1 MRKLFIICALL
12 FCLGTASAQQ
22 KFSVASPDGKL
33 KLVLDI
39 APEKVAYSV
48 KYGKQQL
55 LEDSRLGFEFDSGE
69 FGAGLKAGK
78 VQRRKIDEAYEL
90 VVGKVRRARNY
101 CNEMT
106 VPLVERNGKERTVN
120 LVVRAFDDGIAF
132 RYEFPEQKAWDSYVM
147 YDERTQF
154 NLQGNPMALLMYLP
168 GYVNTHEGVYSHVR
182 YDKVARKRLIEM
194 PATFEFDNGVA
205 VAITEAA
212 IRDYAGMYLM
222 KEKGGLVGKL
232 SPKLGQEKIK
242 VETDSF
248 PHRTPWRVISV
259 ADRVGGLLET
269 NILTSLNEPC
279 RIEDTSWIKPC
290 RTTFT
295 WWNGNVVPDSTFS
308 PGNNFDTN
316 KYYIDFAARNG
327 LDAHGI
333 YGYAETP
340 WYYDDNF
347 NFGWAGP
354 NADVT
359 KPIPCLNM
367 PRIVEYARSKGVG
380 IHLWVHWR
388 PLYDKLEEAF
398 ALYEGWG
405 VKGLM
410 VDFMD
415 RNDQEMIR
423 IQEEILECAARHR
436 LFIQFH
442 GSSKPS
448 GLVRTYPNEFTREG
462 TLNYEVCKWDTLVN
476 ADHDIAIPFTRMLA
490 GATDYHLGG
499 FRALPRSE
507 FKIQYV
513 NPHVMSTRCHM
524 LAMYVV
530 LENHLTSLCD
540 TPKAYEGQPGF
551 EVLRTVLLASL
562 LSIWGLTSCENS
574 DTDKVNSYNL
584 EVNLSQNEITAIN
597 GIISIKVS
605 IKEFDQLAY
614 LVINKINDT
623 NNISEKYIKSNLS
636 PEYIFE
642 YIIKKDDSSTFYF
655 EFIAVDNNNQS
666 SEISKL
672 IVNKGI
678 VNYSRELKFSNLKC
692 VSRITGAEINGTNGL
707 PIVEFEVN
715 NRTNELYNVGGTD
728 LGIVWELQP
737 GHYGFFFGDTFGS
750 DFYPNFVNPGPNGSN
765 WRSNVLLFS
774 DDQDLS
780 DGLTI
785 NGAAMDESGKNAR
798 EICYGGKDGSG
809 NGDWTSIPT
818 AAIRANGIDYVH
830 YMNIRNWAGWITN
843 FSSLYKSSDNG
854 ITWTRCQN
862 VKFGSTSNFGQVSYF
877 KKDGYIYMVG
887 TITGRDNK
895 PHLARFLEENI
906 ENQTEYE
913 FWNGSGWIKGNETA
927 ATPLFN
933 DISGELS
940 IAYHPEFK
948 KWILLYFNS
957 TRYDIS
963 FRTADHIIGEW
974 SKPQKLVDG
983 WQYSQLYGSYIHPIS
998 LKGNILYFI
1007 MSMWL
1012 PYNTYLMSAELKC
1025 NP

>member
-1 MRKLFIICALL
+1 MTEKKKLLVLCVAL
-12 FCLGTASAQQ
+12 FCFIAVSAQQ
-22 KFSVASPDGKL
+22 RMSVSSPDGKL
-33 KLVLDI
+33 RFSLKVTPESVSYDI
-39 APEKVAYSV
+39 DYR
-48 KYGKQQL
+48 KQSL
-55 LEDSRLGFEFDSGE
+55 IANSLLGFSFDSGE
-69 FGAGLKAGK
+69 FGRNLKAGK
-78 VQRRKIDEAYEL
+78 VQRKKIDETYKL
-90 VVGKVRRARNY
+90 IVGKTSSVRSR

-106 VPLVERNGKERTVN
+106 VPMQERSDSGRLIN

-205 VAITEAA
+205 VVITEAA
-212 IRDYAGMYLM
+212 IRDYAGMYLV

-415 RNDQEMIR
+415 RNDQE
-423 IQEEILECAARHR
+423 
-436 LFIQFH
+436 
-442 GSSKPS
+442 
-448 GLVRTYPNEFTREG
+448 
-462 TLNYEVCKWDTLVN
+462 
-476 ADHDIAIPFTRMLA
+476 
-490 GATDYHLGG
+490 G

-551 EVLRTVLLASL
+551 EVLRTVPGTWDEIRVPLAKMNEHVTVARRSGSDWWVGSL
-562 LSIWGLTSCENS
+562 N
-574 DTDKVNSYNL
+574 
-584 EVNLSQNEITAIN
+584 N
-597 GIISIKVS
+597 GA
-605 IKEFDQLAY
+605 E
-614 LVINKINDT
+614 
-623 NNISEKYIKSNLS
+623 
-636 PEYIFE
+636 
-642 YIIKKDDSSTFYF
+642 
-655 EFIAVDNNNQS
+655 
-666 SEISKL
+666 
-672 IVNKGI
+672 
-678 VNYSRELKFSNLKC
+678 RNLKLELDFL
-692 VSRITGAEINGTNGL
+692 SEGDYQATIYTDAEDVDRNPNHLDRQVRKVTRKDI
-707 PIVEFEVN
+707 I
-715 NRTNELYNVGGTD
+715 ELN
-728 LGIVWELQP
+728 L
-737 GHYGFFFGDTFGS
+737 
-750 DFYPNFVNPGPNGSN
+750 
-765 WRSNVLLFS
+765 
-774 DDQDLS
+774 
-780 DGLTI
+780 
-785 NGAAMDESGKNAR
+785 A
-798 EICYGGKDGSG
+798 KDGG
-809 NGDWTSIPT
+809 
-818 AAIRANGIDYVH
+818 ALLHIR
-830 YMNIRNWAGWITN
+830 R
-843 FSSLYKSSDNG
+843 L
-854 ITWTRCQN
+854 
-862 VKFGSTSNFGQVSYF
+862 
-877 KKDGYIYMVG
+877 
-887 TITGRDNK
+887 
-895 PHLARFLEENI
+895 
-906 ENQTEYE
+906 
-913 FWNGSGWIKGNETA
+913 
-927 ATPLFN
+927 
-933 DISGELS
+933 
-940 IAYHPEFK
+940 
-948 KWILLYFNS
+948 
-957 TRYDIS
+957 
-963 FRTADHIIGEW
+963 
-974 SKPQKLVDG
+974 
-983 WQYSQLYGSYIHPIS
+983 
-998 LKGNILYFI
+998 
-1007 MSMWL
+1007 
-1012 PYNTYLMSAELKC
+1012 
-1025 NP
+1025 